1 MPIPV
6 YLNALHRR
14 FFVIKIF
21 FACTLGAL
29 AHFGFAPYNQ
39 QWLVPLA
46 LMGLF
51 ALLHTCS
58 DAKPKK
64 HFQLGLSFGFG
75 LFITGLRWVHV
86 SLESYGGLPLIV
98 TLLLIVVLALYL
110 AIYPALACYLLGRFK
125 HESPIF
131 NVILFTSAWVVTEYI
146 RGVFLTG
153 FPWLSLGYSQT
164 QGLFSP
170 FASVFG
176 LLGLTALI
184 CLLATLGFYALTR
197 SKLCVVTLVIVFT
210 GAQYIT
216 SQPALI
222 EQEESVNLALVQGNI
237 TQSAKW
243 DAKAMWPTITRY
255 MDLSREHFDSDVIIW
270 PEAAMPAVEGWVSD
284 YLKLMDSSASFND
297 SAIITGIIGRTLK
310 TNNQQAQQPQ
320 SPSPKTHDYFN
331 AIMTVGNPS
340 DSRNIDGIYRTN
352 HSNRYYKHQ
361 LLPIGEFVPFETL
374 LRPLAPLFNLP
385 MSSFSRGQWAQ
396 NNLTARGFTFAPAIC
411 YEIAFGELVRA
422 NMTPDTNFLLT
433 ISNDAW
439 FGQSI
444 GPHQHMQ
451 IAQMRAIELGRPLIR
466 VTNTGITAV
475 VNTDGSI
482 AKQLPQFEEAVLRAN
497 VHVVTGETFF
507 YRHGQALVLNVFLAL
522 LIITGIIGH
531 RNRRLHQKIAMLRKP
546 YTQPETKQTQ

>member
-6 YLNALHRR
+6 FLSALYGR
-14 FFVIKIF
+14 FFIIQIPL
-21 FACTLGAL
+21 ACLFGAL

-39 QWLVPLA
+39 QWIVPLA
-46 LMGLF
+46 VMGLF
-51 ALLHTCS
+51 ALLHGYQ
-58 DAKPKK
+58 DASPKK

-86 SLESYGGLPLIV
+86 SLDSYGGLPLIV
-98 TLLLIVVLALYL
+98 TLLLMVLLALYL
-110 AIYPALACYLLGRFK
+110 ALYPALACYILGRFK
-125 HESPIF
+125 HEKPLL
-131 NVILFTSAWVVTEYI
+131 NVILFSSAWVICEYL
-146 RGVFLTG
+146 RGVVLTG

-170 FASVFG
+170 LASVFG
-176 LLGLTALI
+176 VLGLTALI
-184 CLLATLGFYALTR
+184 CLLATLGFYALGR
-197 SKLCVVTLVIVFT
+197 SKLSIVALIAVFI
-210 GAQYIT
+210 GGQYIT
-216 SQPALI
+216 SQPQLI
-222 EQEESVNLALVQGNI
+222 EQDESVNLALVQGNI
-237 TQSAKW
+237 KQSAKW
-243 DAKAMWPTITRY
+243 DATTMWPTITRY
-255 MDLSREHFDSDVIIW
+255 MDLSRKHFDSDVIIW

-310 TNNQQAQQPQ
+310 DNVQNSLQ

-331 AIMTVGNPS
+331 AIMTVGNPT
-340 DSRNIDGIYRTN
+340 DNHDIEGIYQPN

-361 LLPIGEFVPFETL
+361 LLPVGEFVPFEAL

-385 MSSFSRGQWAQ
+385 MSSFSRGTWAQ
-396 NNLTARGFTFAPAIC
+396 DNLVARGFKFAPAIC

-422 NMTPDTNFLLT
+422 NMKADSNFLLT

-439 FGQSI
+439 FGESI

-466 VTNTGITAV
+466 VTNTGITAI

-482 AKQLPQFEEAVLRAN
+482 AEQLPQFKEAVLRAKVN
-497 VHVVTGETFF
+497 VVTGETF
-507 YRHGQALVLNVFLAL
+507 YYQHGQTPVVIFFLAL
-522 LIITGIIGH
+522 LIIAGFVGH
-531 RNRRLHQKIAMLRKP
+531 RHCRLHQKIALLNNP
-546 YTQPETKQTQ
+546 YSLPKH

>member
-6 YLNALHRR
+6 FLNALHRR

-21 FACTLGAL
+21 LACSLGAL
-29 AHFGFAPYNQ
+29 AHLGFAPYNQ
-39 QWLVPLA
+39 QWIVPLA
-46 LMGLF
+46 LIGLF
-51 ALLHTCS
+51 ALLQSTS
-58 DAKPKK
+58 EKSPKK
-64 HFQLGLSFGFG
+64 HFHLGLSFGFG
-75 LFITGLRWVHV
+75 LFIAGLRWVHV

-98 TLLLIVVLALYL
+98 TLLLMVLMALYL
-110 AIYPALACYLLGRFK
+110 ALYPALACYLFGRFK
-125 HESPIF
+125 HDSPLF
-131 NVILFTSAWVVTEYI
+131 NVILFSSAWVTTEYF

-176 LLGLTALI
+176 VLGLTALL
-184 CLLATLGFYALTR
+184 CLLATLSFYALAR
-197 SKLCVVTLVIVFT
+197 SKLSIALLLTVFI

-216 SQPALI
+216 SQPVLI

-310 TNNQQAQQPQ
+310 NNSERSLQSQ
-320 SPSPKTHDYFN
+320 SPSPKTHDYYN
-331 AIMTVGNPS
+331 AIMTLGNS
-340 DSRNIDGIYRTN
+340 EDSRNIEGIYQTN
-352 HSNRYYKHQ
+352 HLNRYYKHQ
-361 LLPIGEFVPFETL
+361 LLPVGEFVPFEAI

-396 NNLTARGFTFAPAIC
+396 NNLTARGFKFAPAIC
-411 YEIAFGELVRA
+411 YEIAFGDLVRA
-422 NMTPDTNFLLT
+422 NMKPDTNFLLT

-482 AKQLPQFEEAVLRAN
+482 ADQLPQFKEAVLRAN
-497 VHVVTGETFF
+497 VKVVTGETFF
-507 YRHGQALVLNVFLAL
+507 YRHGQSPVLILFFSL

-531 RNRRLHQKIAMLRKP
+531 RNKRLRQKIAILRQP
-546 YTQPETKQTQ
+546 YSLPDTNFH